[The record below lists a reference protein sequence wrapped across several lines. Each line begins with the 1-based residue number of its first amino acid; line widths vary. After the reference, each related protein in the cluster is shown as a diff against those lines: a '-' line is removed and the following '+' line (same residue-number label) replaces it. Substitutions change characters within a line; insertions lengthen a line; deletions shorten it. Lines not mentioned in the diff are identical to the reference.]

1 MISLYLTLIET
12 EEYRTLLEII
22 YYEYRDIMFLKA
34 RSLLQDDFLSEDAVH
49 TAFLRVTKNF
59 NKIMEK
65 LLSPAELESI
75 LSGRKVQ
82 DVCPKVGGYMVI
94 VVKNIC
100 LDKMNSKAEKHT
112 FYTDNNE
119 YIESIANDQRYES
132 ADEIMH
138 MDEKVEDILSAIE
151 QLNDTYRETL
161 YLHVV
166 LEMDAREISEFVG
179 CSYET
184 ARKRIQR
191 GCKELREILS
201 KNGRE

>member
-1 MISLYLTLIET
+1 M
-12 EEYRTLLEII
+12 
-22 YYEYRDIMFLKA
+22 
-34 RSLLQDDFLSEDAVH
+34 
-49 TAFLRVTKNF
+49 
-59 NKIMEK
+59 
-65 LLSPAELESI
+65 ESI

-119 YIESIANDQRYES
+119 YIESISNDQRYES

-161 YLHVV
+161 YLYVV

-191 GCKELREILS
+191 GCKELQEILS